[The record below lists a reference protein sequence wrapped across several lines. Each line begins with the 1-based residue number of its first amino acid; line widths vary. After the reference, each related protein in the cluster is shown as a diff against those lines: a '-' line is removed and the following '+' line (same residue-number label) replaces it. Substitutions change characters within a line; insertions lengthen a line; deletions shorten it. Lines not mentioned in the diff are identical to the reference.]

1 MNVTDQIAYG
11 IVVGGVSLMILRGS
25 LTVGSFAAYL
35 SAAERFRH
43 SVSLMGYDL
52 MTLDA
57 DLRYLADLIDYLEL
71 SDEQLLDATPQSK
84 VHRDRRSVNGVKSP
98 RHLRSS
104 SSVCHSPTLVLRRW
118 C

>member
-71 SDEQLLDATPQSK
+71 SDEQLLARLHK
-84 VHRDRRSVNGVKSP
+84 ARSSRQTFSQRCQVP